1 MKKNKIILFSCLA
14 VLSMGLAAVSTA
26 GVTHKAVG
34 KTIQAKAETE
44 FVNVGR
50 IEKDVLKRSENG
62 NKNFIYGHINGKVEG
77 YPASWALN
85 LDAVAGS
92 GYILKDGADI
102 TGTIAFRYTDLVAGD
117 TVSRFWLDVPD
128 GDIPDGT
135 TYVVGGKFTRTDGM
149 AINITRSAFRFNALS
164 GNWSSI
170 YDDEDLEDY
179 AKATIRDVAKYD
191 SYSLRD
197 VQTIDHTGINGET
210 KYYTDSNSTNS
221 VAFSFTYKVQ
231 GAKDGTTTD
240 MFFRT
245 PSNNGWFGY
254 KICIMNQWGQSGNA
268 VVWCGQNEPGDIT
281 TKYGE
286 FEIPAFN
293 ETVTLEVDVINLKHQ
308 AGKVWYAVRMN
319 GDVKYQTVVN
329 DVASFDSNHVT
340 FYTRTVAAGDGIDI
354 GSVGDSSSIISI
366 GKANII
372 PVGSTSHI
380 YFSALGANN
389 SLVPYETD
397 WSLKSYA
404 LNGTFT
410 KNGVPFTP
418 SEVVKHEQNLYWF
431 QGFGEPVAG
440 DTIVFGG
447 TFKSSANNGQKV
459 VWKVEESTF
468 RFDGTKWTNVG
479 LYDLVDSTE
488 EAVPADSY
496 LRNIGT
502 WKPDHSG
509 HAVKNFDQTPD
520 TLVYKK
526 DAKNNTG
533 LYFTSSA
540 TGKNSEVRFY
550 MPGNNYKTETKGYA
564 VRSVSF
570 DYILNDTNTV
580 KGTEAGSTLENG
592 YYGAKAE
599 GTETSYMIQYMDKD
613 SSSYF
618 CFDVELVND
627 GDLHTLTLNVPYCD
641 VSGFNVKLF
650 KFNGNFFISNIVVD
664 RDDYNEALDTLVHDS
679 LKMYAYTTSSSTVSC
694 ETYYPAAKAAFNAL
708 SLEDKTTFTTSSVYA
723 AALARLNAWA
733 VANND
738 VVTSSG
744 IHSVNALSNDGS
756 VIYIVVAV
764 MGLITLAGA
773 MLYAKKRHN

>member
-1 MKKNKIILFSCLA
+1 MKKNKVILFSCLA
-14 VLSMGLAAVSTA
+14 VLSMGLGVVS
-26 GVTHKAVG
+26 AVG
-34 KTIQAKAETE
+34 TGHKSIEKTVQAKADSE

-50 IEKDVLKRSENG
+50 IEKDILKRSEIG
-62 NKNFIYGHINGKVEG
+62 NKNFIYGHINGKIEG
-77 YPASWALN
+77 YEASWDMN
-85 LDAVAGS
+85 LDAVSGS
-92 GYILKDGADI
+92 GHIYKDGVDI
-102 TGTIAFRYTDLVAGD
+102 TGSIAFRYTDLVGGGQI
-117 TVSRFWLDVPD
+117 SRFWLDVPD

-135 TYVVGGKFTRTDGM
+135 IYVIEGKFTRTDGM
-149 AINITRSAFRFNALS
+149 AINITRSAFRYNALS

-179 AKATIRDVAKYD
+179 AKATIAEVCRYD

-197 VQTIDHTGINGET
+197 VQTIDHTGMNGET
-210 KYYTDSNSTNS
+210 AYYTGSNSTNS

-245 PSNNGWFGY
+245 PSNSGWFGY
-254 KICIMNQWGQSGNA
+254 KICIMNEWGPEDSA
-268 VVWCGQNEPGDIT
+268 VVWCGQNEPGDKS
-281 TKYGE
+281 TKYDE
-286 FEIPAFN
+286 FTAPVFN
-293 ETVTLEVDVINLKHQ
+293 ETITFEVDVINLKNQ
-308 AGKVWYAVRMN
+308 PGKVWYAVRAN

-329 DVASFDSNHVT
+329 EVAEFNSNHVT
-340 FYTRTVAAGDGIDI
+340 FYTRTTAAGDGIDI
-354 GSVGDSSSIISI
+354 GSIEKDLNIISI
-366 GKANII
+366 GKASIV

-380 YFSALGANN
+380 YFNALGANN
-389 SLVPYETD
+389 ALVPYDD
-397 WSLKSYA
+397 WNIKSYA
-404 LNGTFT
+404 TSGTFT
-410 KNGVPFTP
+410 KNGVAFTP
-418 SEVVKHEQNLYWF
+418 SEVVKHDENLYWF
-431 QGFGEPVAG
+431 QGFGEPVTG

-447 TFKSSANNGQKV
+447 TFKSFTNDGKLV
-459 VWKVEESTF
+459 YWRVEESTF
-468 RFDGTKWTNVG
+468 RFDGTKWTNVN

-496 LRNIGT
+496 LRNIGA

-509 HAVKNFDQTPD
+509 HAVKNFDQTPE

-580 KGTEAGSTLENG
+580 KGTEAGATIQDG
-592 YYGAKAE
+592 YYGDKPA

-618 CFDVELVND
+618 CFDVDLVND
-627 GDLHTLTLNVPYCD
+627 GQEHTLTLNVPYCD

-664 RDDYNEALDTLVHDS
+664 RDEYNEALDTLVHDK
-679 LKMYAYTTSSSTVSC
+679 LKMYAYTSASASVTC
-694 ETYYPAAKAAFNAL
+694 ANYYAEAKAAFNAL
-708 SLEDKTTFTTSSVYA
+708 SLEDKSIFTTEAVYA
-723 AALARLNAWA
+723 SALARLNAWA

-738 VVTSSG
+738 VITSSG
-744 IHSVNALSNDGS
+744 IQSVNSLKGNNTITYVL
-756 VIYIVVAV
+756 VIT
-764 MGLITLAGA
+764 MSLITLAGVA
-773 MLYAKKRHN
+773 LYLKRRHN